1 MIATHPLKTSSVTLP
16 PFQTEPR
23 QEGLIPVFNLVLSG
37 HTSFNFANRTT
48 VISFRPHGYP
58 ATILTTIS
66 ISDTSSNWLRP
77 CCNRGIDYFLPTTFF
92 PFEIERKLS
101 RFTRSAVRFATMPVN
116 YFEFVNISGGEFD
129 WPIETI
135 ASWSISTEGTRGSKT
150 IYWR

>member
-23 QEGLIPVFNLVLSG
+23 WEGLIPVFNLVLSG

-77 CCNRGIDYFLPTTFF
+77 CCNRRIDYFFTEDIFSF
-92 PFEIERKLS
+92 WNWKEIIEIYEISCAVCNYACKLFWICKHFRRRIRLADRNNS
-101 RFTRSAVRFATMPVN
+101 LLIDF
-116 YFEFVNISGGEFD
+116 
-129 WPIETI
+129 
-135 ASWSISTEGTRGSKT
+135 
-150 IYWR
+150 YWGDPWF